1 MKRVLTAALGVLA
14 FSAATAN
21 EDAISNA
28 IADPT
33 RLEDHRARDEGRNPA
48 SVLQFA
54 GVKSGDAVADLA
66 AGSGYYTALLSRVV
80 GEEGEVYAIDPE
92 RIFESFPE
100 ARATFPKFAQDD
112 PRNNVSYSVQ
122 KFDQLTFAAPLDAV
136 VMGLYYHDTIW
147 TGVDR
152 AEMNKA
158 IFNALKPGGVYLVF
172 DHLAP
177 EGAPDSVTQ
186 EHHRMV
192 PGVVK
197 PELEAASF
205 EFIGESDAL
214 AHPDDP
220 RNISVFDETIR
231 GKTDRFIYLFRKPS

>member
-1 MKRVLTAALGVLA
+1 MKRVLTAAFGLMA
-14 FSAATAN
+14 FSAATAS

-48 SVLQFA
+48 AVLQFA
-54 GVKSGDAVADLA
+54 GVKPGDAVADLA
-66 AGSGYYTALLSRVV
+66 AGSGYYTALLSRIV
-80 GEEGEVYAIDPE
+80 GEEGAVYAIDPE

-112 PRNNVSYSVQ
+112 PRNNISYSVQ
-122 KFDQLTFAAPLDAV
+122 KFDALTFAAPLDAV

-147 TGVDR
+147 TGVNR
-152 AEMNKA
+152 IQMNKA
-158 IFNALKPGGVYLVF
+158 IFDALKPGGVYLVF

-177 EGAPDSVTQ
+177 EGAPESVTR

-192 PGVVK
+192 TGVVK
-197 PELEAASF
+197 PELEAAGF
-205 EFIGESDAL
+205 EFVSESDAL

-220 RNISVFDETIR
+220 RDISVFDETIR